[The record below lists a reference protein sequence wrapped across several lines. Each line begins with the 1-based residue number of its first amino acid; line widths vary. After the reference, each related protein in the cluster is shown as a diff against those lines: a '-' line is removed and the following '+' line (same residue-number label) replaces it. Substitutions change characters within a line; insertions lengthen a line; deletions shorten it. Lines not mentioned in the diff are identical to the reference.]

1 MVTTM
6 GRVGLTRFPES
17 NHIRWWIVCNV
28 VEGFIGRSV
37 ELVGA
42 ELVLLLKDP
51 IPILMALFVIFQL
64 RRRFVSVLGK

>member
-1 MVTTM
+1 M
-6 GRVGLTRFPES
+6 
-17 NHIRWWIVCNV
+17 RWWIVCNV

-51 IPILMALFVIFQL
+51 IPILMALVVIFQL